1 MLLAILRFFFYI
13 RTKCRRMTIVL
24 LIIGFVL
31 LIIGAEALVRGA
43 SKIAAV
49 VGITPLIIGLTV
61 VAFGTSSPELAVSL
75 MSSASGNV
83 DIAVGN
89 VVGSNIFNVLFLIGL
104 TAVIVPLIVAQQLIR
119 LDVPLLIVISGLVL
133 LLGWDGAVSRWEG
146 LFLFLLLIGYNVFL
160 IRQSR
165 KEKSL
170 LVQTQYEIEYG
181 DGNGWGLKEW
191 ALQISLIVVGLV
203 MLVLGSR
210 WLVESATTIARQMG
224 VSDLIIGL
232 TIVSAG
238 TSAPEVA
245 TSVVA
250 SLRGQ
255 RDIAV
260 GNAIGSSIFN
270 ILAVLGISALIAPH
284 GIPVST
290 SALQFD
296 IPIMIAAAIACLP
309 IFFTYRRI
317 NRIEGAIFLGYYVAY
332 VIYLILQ
339 ATEHSALDTFD
350 TAMTWFVIPLTILT
364 ILASVYQYIR
374 YGRGTPG

>member
-1 MLLAILRFFFYI
+1 
-13 RTKCRRMTIVL
+13 MTIVL
-24 LIIGFVL
+24 LVAGFIL
-31 LIIGAEALVRGA
+31 LIVGAEALVRGA

-75 MSSASGNV
+75 MSSYSGNV

-89 VVGSNIFNVLFLIGL
+89 VVGSNIFNILCLIGL
-104 TAVIVPLIVAQQLIR
+104 TAVVVQLIVAQQLIR
-119 LDVPLLIVISGLVL
+119 LDVPLLIGISGLML
-133 LLGWDGAVSRWEG
+133 LLGWDGAVSRWDG
-146 LFLFLLLIGYNVFL
+146 LLLFLLMVGYNVFL

-181 DGNGWGLKEW
+181 NGHGWGLKEW
-191 ALQISLIVVGLV
+191 ALQIGMIVAGLL
-203 MLVLGSR
+203 MLVFGSR
-210 WLVESATTIARQMG
+210 WLVESATVIARQMG

-232 TIVSAG
+232 TVVSAG
-238 TSAPEVA
+238 TSSPEVA

-270 ILAVLGISALIAPH
+270 ILAVLGISALVAPD
-284 GIPVST
+284 GIPVSA
-290 SALQFD
+290 SALRFD

-317 NRIEGAIFLGYYVAY
+317 NRAEGAIFLAYYVAY
-332 VIYLILQ
+332 VVYLILQ
-339 ATEHSALDTFD
+339 ATEHSALETFD
-350 TAMTWFVIPLTILT
+350 TAMTWFVMPLTVLT

-374 YGRGTPG
+374 YGRSNRE